1 MVQSTRGLH
10 GLPAVRAS
18 LPTSPDEIYQT
29 GTQVPFCGR
38 PDGSVPSIMDTKRA
52 LSVLITLVFCAA
64 CSASDPGAPT
74 TAFSGATVWDGTGT
88 AARANATLF
97 VREGRIVGVSSDGTI
112 PEGADVVETIDLSG
126 RYVVPG
132 LINAH
137 GHVSGLWADDAVVN
151 EVDRVRGDLDLFARY
166 GVTTVNSLGDTEAV
180 LSARDAATP
189 TDPRARLFAAG
200 PVIAASDPAQ
210 ARADAQ
216 ANVDAGVD
224 WLKLRVDDNLGS
236 ATKMPWDAVQAVLDV
251 ANEHDLRL
259 ATHLFYLEDGKRLL
273 DMGTSMVAHSV
284 RDVDVDEEFLSM
296 LRDTGVCYV
305 PTLTRE
311 VSTFVYGERPDF
323 FDDPFFQQHAHVGE
337 VARVSEPA
345 FMERMASSR
354 AAEGYRAALEV
365 ALRNVKA
372 VSDAGLQVAMG
383 TDAGPAGRFPGYFE
397 HMELWMMGHAGL
409 TPEQVLMSAT
419 SVAAACLELGDRGV
433 LVPGMWADFMVL
445 TENPLD
451 DLENTRSLEQVY
463 VAGQPVR

>member
-1 MVQSTRGLH
+1 MN
-10 GLPAVRAS
+10 
-18 LPTSPDEIYQT
+18 
-29 GTQVPFCGR
+29 
-38 PDGSVPSIMDTKRA
+38 TKRA
-52 LSVLITLVFCAA
+52 LFVWIVLPLCAA
-64 CSASDPGAPT
+64 CSTSEPDAPT
-74 TAFSGATVWDGTGT
+74 TAFSGATVWDGTGS
-88 AARANATLF
+88 AAQPNTTLF
-97 VREGRIVGVSSDGTI
+97 VREGRIVGMSSDGTV
-112 PEGADVVETIDLSG
+112 PEGADVIETIDLSG

-137 GHVSGLWADDAVVN
+137 GHVSGLWADDAAVS
-151 EVDRVRGDLDLFARY
+151 EVDRVRGDLELFARY
-166 GVTTVNSLGDTEAV
+166 GVTTVNSLGDTDAV
-180 LSARDAATP
+180 LAARDAATP

-210 ARADAQ
+210 ARSDAQ
-216 ANVDAGVD
+216 ANADAGVD
-224 WLKLRVDDNLGS
+224 WLKLRVDDNLG
-236 ATKMPWDAVQAVLDV
+236 TGMKMPWDAVQAVLDI
-251 ANEHDLRL
+251 ANENDLRL

-284 RDVDVDEEFLSM
+284 RDVDVDEEFLGQ
-296 LRDTGVCYV
+296 LRETGVCYV

-323 FDDPFFQQHAHVGE
+323 FDDPFFTEYAHSGE

-354 AAEGYRAALEV
+354 TAAGYRDALQV

-397 HMELWMMGHAGL
+397 HMELWMMGNAGL
-409 TPEQVLMSAT
+409 TPEQVLLSAT
-419 SVAAACLELGDRGV
+419 SVAASCLGLGDRGV
-433 LVPGMWADFMVL
+433 LAPGMWADFLVL
-445 TENPLD
+445 TDNPLD
-451 DLENTRSLEQVY
+451 DLENSRSLEQVY